1 MERAHVPLASDEAG
15 IGVEVERDINDIG
28 KSEGRGRRTALRS
41 RKRRQE
47 RKG

>member
-28 KSEGRGRRTALRS
+28 NSEVRGRRTAL
-41 RKRRQE
+41 
-47 RKG
+47 